1 MSKQTIGKINTEFLK
16 LTVKISNFLYNLKDK
31 VKCKILKMIYY
42 YKEIKLIN
50 INKIIHNFYKKTI
63 KINKLLTI

>member
-1 MSKQTIGKINTEFLK
+1 
-16 LTVKISNFLYNLKDK
+16 
-31 VKCKILKMIYY
+31 MIYY

-63 KINKLLTI
+63 KINKLLTILALILRIGKINTEFYKLTAKTSNFHLFFKIKPNTRF